1 MSATPQVF
9 CSFSQSEAQLL
20 REACRVF
27 LHHEQKIPIWTTD
40 PYYAPFLRPFPSW
53 LDEDYVTNL
62 LISATRKVFFSA
74 LISSP
79 LAPEEIICLYYAMDF
94 WVNACN
100 LEGDALRLRLPVLTE
115 LGRLFE
121 QTASALPPYLTELRR
136 DCLPDEAFDF
146 FE

>member
-9 CSFSQSEAQLL
+9 CSFPQSEAQLL

-27 LHHEQKIPIWTTD
+27 LHHEQKIPIWTRD
-40 PYYAPFLRPFPSW
+40 PFFRPLPSW
-53 LDEDYVTNL
+53 LDEDYVLDL

-74 LISSP
+74 LMPEP
-79 LAPEEIICLYYAMDF
+79 LFPEEIFCLYYAMDF
-94 WVNACN
+94 VVNACD

-115 LGRLFE
+115 LDRFLS

-136 DCLPDEAFDF
+136 DYLPDEVAFDS